1 MTSKRAVT
9 GRWCF
14 AVGSPRLSTSSEL
27 LPHLTLT
34 LCQHH
39 ARLELNAS
47 VNLSQVIFHPKQ
59 FVPSA
64 IYTSTKS
71 TKVRDEDAGLHQVIS
86 SNDLISGA
94 VNVAAS

>member
-14 AVGSPRLSTSSEL
+14 TVGSPHLWTSSEL

-39 ARLELNAS
+39 VRLELNAS
-47 VNLSQVIFHPKQ
+47 VNLCQVIFHPKKLLA
-59 FVPSA
+59 SA
-64 IYTSTKS
+64 TYSSAKS
-71 TKVRDEDAGLHQVIS
+71 TKVRDEDVGLHQMIS
-86 SNDLISGA
+86 SNDLT
-94 VNVAAS
+94 VAQ